1 MIKKLYFSYCEQY
14 WSQQL
19 SIISSWFQE
28 KEKPEYAIELK
39 KAEAEYEKTRQKL
52 IQYFGKNFFNSFVT
66 ISSHFV

>member
-1 MIKKLYFSYCEQY
+1 MIKNYTSLIVSNTG
-14 WSQQL
+14 QQL